1 MFGEE
6 RVQKPPK
13 KGPFHGCCNA
23 TKTLKICDL
32 TTTNAALMK
41 LATIMYI
48 HETFNLAET
57 LEVNHRA

>member
-13 KGPFHGCCNA
+13 RDHFMDAA
-23 TKTLKICDL
+23 TPQKLKICDL